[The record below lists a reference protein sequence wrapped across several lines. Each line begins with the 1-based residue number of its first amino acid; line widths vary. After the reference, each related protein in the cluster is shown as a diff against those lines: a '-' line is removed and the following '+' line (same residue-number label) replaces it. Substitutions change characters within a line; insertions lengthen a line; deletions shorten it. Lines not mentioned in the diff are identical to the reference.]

1 MLVRKAIMSGVRII
15 SCSDFFLL
23 AGLFVALTLDHAAAQ
38 QPTSEQRDAIRAAC
52 RSDFMANCSGVQPG
66 GKDALGCLVR
76 NSGKLAP
83 ACRTAVD
90 AIAAKPAAP
99 AAAAP
104 APAPAAGESS
114 PPPSSSPPSPLTK
127 TKQPAAAPQAAPA
140 AVAAAPQKATPQQ
153 QSAIRAACRSD
164 FMARC
169 AGVQPRGA
177 AALQCLQR
185 NSAQLS
191 PSCQSAVAAIGG
203 SAAPV
208 PSAPPAAAAPAV
220 APLGPMPMMRPREAL
235 AILRIC
241 DADQRTLCGNVPFG
255 DGRVISCLAANAQSL
270 SPSCY
275 AALSAAAQ
283 R

>member
-1 MLVRKAIMSGVRII
+1 MHASAQ
-15 SCSDFFLL
+15 SHSDQSEDFMFRFFAL
-23 AGLFVALTLDHAAAQ
+23 AGLLAVLTLDHAAAQ
-38 QPTSEQRDAIRAAC
+38 QPTPEQRNAIRASC

-66 GKDALGCLVR
+66 GKDALECLLR
-76 NSGKLAP
+76 NSEKLAP
-83 ACRTAVD
+83 ACKTAVD
-90 AIAAKPAAP
+90 AVAAKPAAP

-104 APAPAAGESS
+104 PAPAAAEPSPTRPA
-114 PPPSSSPPSPLTK
+114 PPPPAAAA
-127 TKQPAAAPQAAPA
+127 KQPAATPAP
-140 AVAAAPQKATPQQ
+140 VAAAPQKPTPQQ
-153 QSAIRAACRSD
+153 QSAIRAVCRSD

-169 AGVQPRGA
+169 AGVQPGGA

-203 SAAPV
+203 NAAPAA
-208 PSAPPAAAAPAV
+208 SAPPPAAVAAPAV

-241 DADQRTLCGNVPFG
+241 DADQRALCGNVPFG
-255 DGRVISCLAANAQSL
+255 GGRVISCLAANAPSL
-270 SPSCY
+270 SPGCY
-275 AALSAAAQ
+275 AALSAASQ